1 MKIGN
6 SGHTLIGIFILIIA
20 VILFPVSSI
29 AADPVPAAGA
39 GTGTGAG
46 TGAGA
51 GAAGVGAAAGLSTV
65 ALVGLG
71 VAAVAVV
78 GLAVSAVASGGDGGG
93 NAPQTTTSHH

>member
-1 MKIGN
+1 MKIVN

-20 VILFPVSSI
+20 LILFPVSSI
-29 AADPVPAAGA
+29 AADPVPATGPGA
-39 GTGTGAG
+39 RTG

-51 GAAGVGAAAGLSTV
+51 GAAGAGAAAGLSTV

-71 VAAVAVV
+71 VAAIAVV